1 MKKEKGNAKTFI
13 YELVSIMH
21 MPIPMLKGWDFSKE
35 EIQKTKENNLMLML
49 DTETSNVCNLNCPYC
64 YRDEYSKK
72 HIALD
77 NKLSIEQ
84 RKKQHHIQAV
94 KKCLS
99 Q

>member
-1 MKKEKGNAKTFI
+1 
-13 YELVSIMH
+13 
-21 MPIPMLKGWDFSKE
+21 
-35 EIQKTKENNLMLML
+35 MLML